1 MNVPLVYNT
10 KETILRLIEMSERKR
25 GLESILADRE
35 LMVNISSILT
45 FIAGGILAI
54 SAIFSGGKSL
64 LLMPLNFITPLLA
77 ILVLI
82 ALGLSLWIMY
92 HAYLSLKRRNSPS
105 LAAMALAIVLGAFIN
120 GTAAAL
126 CVIAI
131 ILTLVSE
138 RL

>member
-1 MNVPLVYNT
+1 
-10 KETILRLIEMSERKR
+10 MSERRK
-25 GLESILADRE
+25 GLESILTDRE
-35 LMVNISSILT
+35 LIINISSVLT

-64 LLMPLNFITPLLA
+64 MLMSLNLITFLIA

-92 HAYLSLKRRNSPS
+92 HAYLSLKRKNPPS
-105 LAAMALAIVLGAFIN
+105 LATMALAIVLGAFIN

-131 ILTLVSE
+131 ILTLISE